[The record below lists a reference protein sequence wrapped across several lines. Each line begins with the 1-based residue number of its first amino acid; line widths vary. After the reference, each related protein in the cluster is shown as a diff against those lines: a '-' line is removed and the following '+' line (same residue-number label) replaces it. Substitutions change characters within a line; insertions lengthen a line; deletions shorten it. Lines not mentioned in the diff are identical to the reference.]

1 MSQSLQ
7 VLLQHA
13 ESQRDEAMAALLR
26 AEAASRRLRRQW
38 DQLCAYR
45 AEYAARA
52 PAQGGQVTTI
62 ERLRSHHVFMQRLD
76 QALAQQ
82 QGLLASSDAQVAQ
95 SRALLLQ
102 RETRVA
108 SVRKLQQRRLL
119 EEQQKTAR
127 REQTRSDEATLQR
140 NWREGARHRATSH

>member
-13 ESQRDEAMAALLR
+13 ERQRDEAMAALLR
-26 AEAASRRLRRQW
+26 AQAASRRLRQQW

-52 PAQGGQVTTI
+52 PTLGGQVTSI
-62 ERLRSHHVFMQRLD
+62 ERLRSHHGFMQRLD

-82 QGLLASSDAQVAQ
+82 QGLLVSSDAQVAQ
-95 SRALLLQ
+95 NQALLLQ

-119 EEQQKTAR
+119 EEQQQSSR
-127 REQTRSDEATLQR
+127 REQTSSDEATLQR